1 MGNRQKGE
9 FITKMVKQGSGK
21 SCHRII
27 NIVPMLYRFRLLILF
42 AFISLGIILFLWLN
56 LSNRVNVEADQHI
69 DITPTQIRQI
79 QDIGQWEFLSVND
92 EELIDTVK
100 RGFFSDAELVRIYY
114 GTLRFGIDLH
124 KAHPHWIHVENDSII
139 TARLP
144 SIELL
149 DSNFIDEARSRSF
162 FEKGDWSPAD
172 RNQLYDRAYKKMLAR
187 CMTSENLKAAE
198 ENARLQFSQFLKAMG
213 YRNVKIAITPRK
225 DR

>member
-21 SCHRII
+21 SSHRII

-42 AFISLGIILFLWLN
+42 ALISLGIILFLWLN
-56 LSNRVNVEADQHI
+56 SSNRVNVEADQRI

-139 TARLP
+139 AARLP

-162 FEKGDWSPAD
+162 FEKGKWTAAD
-172 RNQLYDRAYKKMLAR
+172 REQLYNRAYRMMLAR
-187 CMTSENLKAAE
+187 CMTPENIKTAE
-198 ENARLQFSQFLKAMG
+198 ANARQQFTQFLKAMG
-213 YRNVKIAITPRK
+213 YKHVRVGITPR
-225 DR
+225 